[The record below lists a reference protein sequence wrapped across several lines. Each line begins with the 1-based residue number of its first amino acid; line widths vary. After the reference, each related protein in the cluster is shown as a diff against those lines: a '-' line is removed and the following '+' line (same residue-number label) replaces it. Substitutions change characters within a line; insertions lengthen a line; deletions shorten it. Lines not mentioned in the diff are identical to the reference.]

1 MNFTESKK
9 LQDKS
14 HSIVPGGC
22 HTYAKGDDQYPVLA
36 PGFIERG
43 KGCHIW
49 DPDGNEYIEY
59 GMGCRAV
66 TLGHAYPEVLEAAQ
80 LQMRRGI
87 NFVRPSPIE
96 VECAEALLTLIDG
109 ADMVKF
115 TKDGSSATTAA
126 VKLARAHTGRDLIAL
141 CGDHPFFS
149 SDDWFIGTTTM
160 DAGIPEAVKN
170 LSLTFRFGD
179 IESVREIFDKHPG
192 KIAGLIME
200 PRGDDE
206 NETKIFLQEVH
217 RLCRENSTVFI
228 LDEILTGFRW
238 HEKGAQHLYKVVP
251 DLSTF
256 GKAFANG
263 FSVSALAGK
272 REIMELGGLDHDRK
286 RVFLLSST
294 HGAENHALGAAI
306 ATMRIYQ
313 KKPVVET
320 LHKRGKRLSTGIT
333 QIVEAHG
340 LDDYVQ
346 IYGRPCMLFF
356 AARDQERKRSQSFRS
371 LLLQETVRRGVLM
384 PSLTVSYS
392 HSNEDIDKTIDAV
405 DKALPV
411 YKAALEGG
419 VDRFLVG
426 RPSQIVFS
434 KRTSQP

>member
-9 LQDKS
+9 LQQKS
-14 HSIVPGGC
+14 HSIIPGGC
-22 HTYAKGDDQYPVLA
+22 HTYAKGDDQYPVLT

-66 TLGHAYPEVLEAAQ
+66 TLGHAYPEVIEAAQ
-80 LQMRRGI
+80 IQMRRGI

-96 VECAEALLTLIDG
+96 VECAEELLELIDG
-109 ADMVKF
+109 TDMVKF

-126 VKLARAHTGRDLIAL
+126 VKLARAYTERDLIAL

-149 SDDWFIGTTTM
+149 SDDWFIGTTPM
-160 DAGIPEAVKN
+160 DAGIPEAVKR
-170 LSLTFRFGD
+170 LSLTFQFDD
-179 IESVREIFDKHPG
+179 IESVRDIFDKHPG

-200 PRGDDE
+200 PRGDDDKKTE
-206 NETKIFLQEVH
+206 IFLRDVQK
-217 RLCRENSTVFI
+217 LCRENGTVFI

-238 HEKGAQHLYKVVP
+238 HEKGAQHLYKVIP

-272 REIMELGGLDHDRK
+272 REIMELGGLDQDGK

-294 HGAENHALGAAI
+294 HGAENHALGAAV

-313 KKPVVET
+313 KNPVIEV
-320 LHKRGKRLSTGIT
+320 LHTRGKRLSTGIT
-333 QIVEAHG
+333 QVVEAHG
-340 LDDYVQ
+340 LGDYIQ
-346 IYGRPCMLFF
+346 TYGRPCMLFF
-356 AARDQERKRSQSFRS
+356 AARDQEKKRSQAFRS
-371 LLLQETVRRGVLM
+371 LLLQETVKRGILM

-392 HSNEDIDKTIDAV
+392 HSNEDIDKTIDAM
-405 DKALPV
+405 DKALLV
-411 YKAALEGG
+411 YKTALESG
-419 VDRFLVG
+419 VGRFLVG
-426 RPSQIVFS
+426 RPSQIVFR
-434 KRTSQP
+434 K